1 MVDQAKTREGL
12 RPEAK
17 TVIRQLRQR
26 KNIKTMYIISGDQTA
41 PTQKLAH
48 DLGID
53 HYFAETLPE
62 QKATLIEQLQ
72 AEGKSICFIGDG
84 INDSIA
90 LKKAQV
96 SISLKGASSVATD
109 TAQIVLMDGRLNQL
123 PLLFKMADEFHHNI
137 NTGFMVRTDI

>member
-1 MVDQAKTREGL
+1 MISLIELKPTL

-26 KNIKTMYIISGDQTA
+26 KNIKTMYIISGDQTG

-53 HYFAETLPE
+53 HYFAEILPE
-62 QKATLIEQLQ
+62 QKSALIEQLQ

-90 LKKAQV
+90 LKKAPV

-109 TAQIVLMDGRLNQL
+109 TAQIVLMDGKLE
-123 PLLFKMADEFHHNI
+123 PVIKP
-137 NTGFMVRTDI
+137 V